1 MGRTRRLRI
10 VGQGDST
17 RLRLVGD
24 WDDAPLEGLV
34 EARRVDGALSK
45 LVRHQVNQA
54 RESGCS
60 WTEIGGSLGIS
71 KQAAWER
78 FSGED

>member
-1 MGRTRRLRI
+1 MRRSKRLRI

-24 WDDAPLEGLV
+24 WEDAPLEGLA
-34 EARRVDGALSK
+34 EARRVDGALRK